1 MYLLIIIFKNNLNFQ
16 ENEILINYLSG
27 IQYTFFM
34 LTAHVYDGK
43 LFPELQENGGEKVH
57 QHI

>member
-27 IQYTFFM
+27 IQYTM
-34 LTAHVYDGK
+34 TAHVYDGK